1 MIVEVVVTFCC
12 AFNSCKEIVMDSYE
26 KLESYLGNP
35 VVRQKFNAWRKS
47 LGDLGEVL
55 AKMYLEQEGYE
66 ILELNW
72 RIHRKSEI
80 DLIARSA
87 ERSIVFV
94 EVKTRSFRCGD
105 RLQQIDTGI
114 ESVTRAKQ
122 RTIRGAALEYLNV
135 SGVSG
140 YLALRFDLISIAV
153 PELSVRFIEGERFLE
168 VLPSDVFFI
177 HIADAFGAFNGSR

>member
-12 AFNSCKEIVMDSYE
+12 AFYSCKEIVMDGYE
-26 KLESYLGNP
+26 TLESYLGNP

-80 DLIARSA
+80 DLIVRSA

-105 RLQQIDTGI
+105 RLQQFDAGI

-122 RTIRGAALEYLNV
+122 RTIRGAARQYLNV
-135 SGVSG
+135 SGVG
-140 YLALRFDLISIAV
+140 YAALRFDLISIAV
-153 PELSVRFIEGERFLE
+153 PELSIRFIEGERFLE

-177 HIADAFGAFNGSR
+177 HIAEAFGAFNGSR